1 MEKILKR
8 GLPQIKKQIKVLKVI
23 PMMKLEF
30 KVWVFEFFFQITHVT
45 MIDYNCKPKLRFIKK
60 FNCGIIQKYLQKIK
74 N

>member
-30 KVWVFEFFFQITHVT
+30 KV
-45 MIDYNCKPKLRFIKK
+45 
-60 FNCGIIQKYLQKIK
+60 
-74 N
+74 